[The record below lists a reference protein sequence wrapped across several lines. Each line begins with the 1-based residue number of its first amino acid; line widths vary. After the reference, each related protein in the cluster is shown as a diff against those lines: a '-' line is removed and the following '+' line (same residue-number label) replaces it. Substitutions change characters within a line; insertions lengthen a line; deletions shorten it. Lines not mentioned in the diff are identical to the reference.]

1 MVAPAAVGG
10 SLCARHPVLLRHPR
24 AGVPAGQPA
33 QRPRRR
39 GGILPLRLQP
49 LRARRVLQG
58 TRGHDPT
65 RRRQFSRSRLSAV
78 PCRLDEGVRPV
89 GQLVRGSAALASP
102 AWRTDRDADAGAGA
116 ALDAAWMAGG
126 RRRADGG
133 MAAQRGDEQLSAVR
147 NAVRVSGGTRPAP
160 AARGAR
166 SAPRRMGR
174 GKRHRLLAGGA
185 DQCRADSVRATAKDS
200 SSSARALINLVQGSW
215 PSMHSAYQA
224 SMKHDPDGA
233 IIMAAIERESAVMTQ
248 SPRAGL
254 ALIAHR
260 MASRPGHY
268 LWWYLSKPALL
279 WDWDIRIGQGDVYV
293 YPTRNSPFKSN
304 VAFRAVG
311 ALCHS
316 LNPWFFALAIV
327 GALLALLPRQ
337 APQPDQAAAALMFVF
352 VTLVYSVLQAEPRYS
367 VPFRGLEIVL
377 SAFAAHRLRRYI
389 GQKRTLAKIRATTT
403 QQLPTLDDPIVESAP
418 NPAPEPAN
426 DAAGILPP
434 STPSH

>member
-10 SLCARHPVLLRHPR
+10 SLCARHPLLLRHPR

-116 ALDAAWMAGG
+116 GLDRHRAGWAAASGIGFSLAALTNAVLIPFAPLLAVYLFVRKKASGVFCASLAIAALAVVTPWM
-126 RRRADGG
+126 
-133 MAAQRGDEQLSAVR
+133 VR
-147 NAVRVSGGTRPAP
+147 NSLI
-160 AARGAR
+160 
-166 SAPRRMGR
+166 
-174 GKRHRLLAGGA
+174 H
-185 DQCRADSVRATAKDS
+185 ATAKDS
-200 SSSARALINLVQGSW
+200 SSSGRALINLVQGSW

-224 SMKHDPDGA
+224 SIKHDPDGA

-293 YPTRNSPFKSN
+293 YPTRNSPFKTN
-304 VAFRAVG
+304 LAFRAVG

-316 LNPWFFALAIV
+316 LNPWLFALAIV

-426 DAAGILPP
+426 DATGILPP